1 MMDLDKKLK
10 NIYNEDNIKIPN
22 SLREKVNKIYE
33 DIESK
38 NKNKVRKNLLKVA
51 GLFVAILI
59 GINFVKPSLAEELP
73 IFGPVLKVLNNK
85 WGLGIKY
92 TENGLSVKEEFHT
105 ENHIINI
112 EAVDFDGGNLLIV
125 YKIESKI
132 DIDTPILYGVT
143 IDIRGEDF
151 INKEGS
157 GLDTG
162 GPDEDGIYY
171 GYSQRQLSFEK
182 DINEKEEL
190 TVSIYPKSITYFK
203 NDNEVIEEIY
213 DSREIKLTIKNKN
226 YR

>member
-1 MMDLDKKLK
+1 MDLDKNLK
-10 NIYNEDNIKIPN
+10 NLYNEDNIEIPS

-33 DIESK
+33 EIEKKSK
-38 NKNKVRKNLLKVA
+38 KRTRINILKVA
-51 GLFVAILI
+51 GLFFVLVI
-59 GINFVKPSLAEELP
+59 GVNFVKPSLAEELP
-73 IFGPVLKVLNNK
+73 IFGPVLKVLNDK

-92 TENGLSVKEEFHT
+92 TENGLSVKEEFYT
-105 ENHIINI
+105 ENHTINI
-112 EAVDFDGGNLLIV
+112 EAVDFRGDNLLIV
-125 YKIESKI
+125 YRIESKI
-132 DIDTPILYGVT
+132 DLDTPIIYGVT

-151 INKEGS
+151 INKEGA

-171 GYSQRQLSFEK
+171 GYSIRELNFEK
-182 DINEKEEL
+182 GSNNKEEL

-203 NDNEVIEEIY
+203 NDDEVIEEVY

>member
-10 NIYNEDNIKIPN
+10 NLYNEDDIKIPN
-22 SLREKVNKIYE
+22 SSREKVNKIYE
-33 DIESK
+33 DIKSK
-38 NKNKVRKNLLKVA
+38 SKKKVRKNILKVA
-51 GLFVAILI
+51 GLFIAILI
-59 GINFVKPSLAEELP
+59 GTNFVKPSLAEELP

-132 DIDTPILYGVT
+132 ELNNPIIYSFTMDIS
-143 IDIRGEDF
+143 GEDF
-151 INKEGS
+151 IVEEVS

-162 GPDEDGIYY
+162 GPEDDGLYY
-171 GYSQRQLSFEK
+171 GYSLRQLKFEK
-182 DINEKEEL
+182 GMDKKEKL
-190 TVSIYPKSITYFK
+190 TVSIYPKTINYFK
-203 NDNEVIEEIY
+203 NDEEVIEEIY

>member
-1 MMDLDKKLK
+1 MDLDKNLK
-10 NIYNEDNIKIPN
+10 NLYNEDNIEIPS

-33 DIESK
+33 EIEKKSK
-38 NKNKVRKNLLKVA
+38 KRTRINILKVA
-51 GLFVAILI
+51 GLFFVLVI
-59 GINFVKPSLAEELP
+59 GVNFVKPSLAEELP
-73 IFGPVLKVLNNK
+73 IFGPVLKVLNDK

-105 ENHIINI
+105 ENHTINI
-112 EAVDFDGGNLLIV
+112 EAVDFRGDNLLIV
-125 YKIESKI
+125 YRIESKI
-132 DIDTPILYGVT
+132 DLDTPIIYGVT

-151 INKEGS
+151 INKEGA

-171 GYSQRQLSFEK
+171 GYSIRELNFEK
-182 DINEKEEL
+182 GSNNKEEL

-203 NDNEVIEEIY
+203 NDDEVIEEVY

>member
-10 NIYNEDNIKIPN
+10 NLYNEEDIKIPN
-22 SLREKVNKIYE
+22 SLREKVDKIYE

-38 NKNKVRKNLLKVA
+38 KKKKVRKNVLKVA
-51 GLFVAILI
+51 GVFIAILI
-59 GINFVKPSLAEELP
+59 GTNFVKPSLAEELP
-73 IFGPVLKVLNNK
+73 IFGPVLKVLNEK

-105 ENHIINI
+105 ENHTINI
-112 EAVDFDGGNLLIV
+112 EAVDFEGDKLLIV

-132 DIDTPILYGVT
+132 DIDDPIVYGVN
-143 IDIRGEDF
+143 IDINGEKF
-151 INKEGS
+151 SVQEYG

-171 GYSQRQLSFEK
+171 GYSSKELNFEK
-182 DINEKEEL
+182 GTDKREEI
-190 TVSIYPKSITYFK
+190 TVSIFPKSISYFK
-203 NDNEVIEEIY
+203 NDEDVIEEIY

>member
-1 MMDLDKKLK
+1 MMDLDKKLRNLSNK
-10 NIYNEDNIKIPN
+10 DDIKIPN

-33 DIESK
+33 DIESR
-38 NKNKVRKNLLKVA
+38 NKKKVRKNILKVA
-51 GLFVAILI
+51 GVFIAILI
-59 GINFVKPSLAEELP
+59 GTNFVKPSLAEELP

-105 ENHIINI
+105 ENLTINI
-112 EAVDFDGGNLLIV
+112 EAVDFNGENLLIV

-132 DIDTPILYGVT
+132 EIDDPIMYSVS

-151 INKEGS
+151 INKEGI

-162 GPDEDGIYY
+162 GPDEDGVYY
-171 GYSQRQLSFEK
+171 GYSIRELIFEK
-182 DINEKEEL
+182 GIDKKEEL
-190 TVSIYPKSITYFK
+190 TVSIFPKSISYFK
-203 NDNEVIEEIY
+203 NDEEVIEEIY
-213 DSREIKLTIKNKN
+213 DSREINLTIKNKN

>member
-1 MMDLDKKLK
+1 MDLDKNLK
-10 NIYNEDNIKIPN
+10 NLYNEDNIEIPS

-33 DIESK
+33 EIEKKSK
-38 NKNKVRKNLLKVA
+38 KRTRINILKVA
-51 GLFVAILI
+51 GLFFVLVI
-59 GINFVKPSLAEELP
+59 GVNFVKPSLAEELP
-73 IFGPVLKVLNNK
+73 IFGPVLKVLNDK

-105 ENHIINI
+105 ENHNINI
-112 EAVDFDGGNLLIV
+112 EAVDFRGDNLLIV
-125 YKIESKI
+125 YRIESKI
-132 DIDTPILYGVT
+132 DLDTPIIYGVT

-151 INKEGS
+151 INKEGI

-171 GYSQRQLSFEK
+171 GYSIRELNFEK
-182 DINEKEEL
+182 GSNNKEEL
-190 TVSIYPKSITYFK
+190 TVSIYPKSISYFE
-203 NDNEVIEEIY
+203 NDDEVIEEVY